1 MQPPYGY
8 NSMQGVE
15 AHMAQD
21 RFQTRL
27 PADDA
32 DRVEEYRAAHEI
44 SQAEA
49 VRRLIRA
56 GLEAEFQDDDDLGQL
71 QRAGLAPGIIQVILL
86 LAVLGLQTAILAGVT
101 F

>member
-1 MQPPYGY
+1 
-8 NSMQGVE
+8 
-15 AHMAQD
+15 MAQD

-32 DRVEEYRAAHEI
+32 DRVEEYRAANEI

-56 GLEAEFQDDDDLGQL
+56 GLEAEWEDDDLGQL
-71 QRAGLAPGIIQVILL
+71 ERAGQTGTVMAVVLVALL
-86 LAVLGLQTAILAGVT
+86 TVVGLQVLILAGVT